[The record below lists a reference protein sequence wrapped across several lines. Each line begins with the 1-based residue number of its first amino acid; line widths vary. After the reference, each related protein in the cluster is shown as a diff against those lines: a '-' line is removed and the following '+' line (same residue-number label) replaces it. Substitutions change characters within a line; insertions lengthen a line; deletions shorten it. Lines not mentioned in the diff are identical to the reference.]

1 VTPRSFASSEF
12 WDQYHALS
20 EEIRTRADKQF
31 ELFSR
36 DPQHPSLHLKPV
48 GTFWSVRVTLSHR
61 ALAVRRG
68 DSFFWFWIGP
78 HDKYERLFQ

>member
-1 VTPRSFASSEF
+1 VTPRSFASPEF
-12 WDQYHALS
+12 WDRYHALP

-36 DPQHPSLHLKPV
+36 DPNHPSIHLKPV
-48 GTFWSVRVTLSHR
+48 GAFWSVRLTLSHR

-78 HDKYERLFQ
+78 HNEYERMFE